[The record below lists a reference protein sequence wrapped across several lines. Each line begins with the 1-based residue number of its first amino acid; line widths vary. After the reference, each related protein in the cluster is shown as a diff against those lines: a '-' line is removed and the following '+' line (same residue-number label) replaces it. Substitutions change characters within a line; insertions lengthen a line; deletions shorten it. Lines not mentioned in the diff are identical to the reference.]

1 MGDLPLKLTEAQQ
14 SRIWAAFKRLNH
26 RLRKKQIGLNECLR
40 GAYVVCARELS
51 PQSAVALVV
60 HYGWPLGW
68 LPDYRQTGR
77 PIRYRFAGLAPAP
90 ASLNPPLQPISEAEQ
105 RGVIAGLVMAAAV
118 GSGTL

>member
-51 PQSAVALVV
+51 PESAVALVV
-60 HYGWPLGW
+60 HYGRPLGW
-68 LPDYRQTGR
+68 LPAYRQTGR
-77 PIRYRFAGLAPAP
+77 PIRYRFAGLAPA
-90 ASLNPPLQPISEAEQ
+90 SLNPPLPPISEAEQ

>member
-51 PQSAVALVV
+51 PESAAK
-60 HYGWPLGW
+60 
-68 LPDYRQTGR
+68 
-77 PIRYRFAGLAPAP
+77 
-90 ASLNPPLQPISEAEQ
+90 
-105 RGVIAGLVMAAAV
+105 
-118 GSGTL
+118 